1 MEVTK
6 LRTNHIINPIGYS
19 LDGLS
24 LSWVTK
30 NSTGKMQKA
39 AQVQVS
45 LEETFDHIL
54 YDSGKV
60 AASNSIDFPLSLA
73 LSPRTRYWWRVQ
85 VWADNGDT
93 AQSEAAYFETG
104 KLGETWKG
112 MWIAPSM
119 ACTSHPYM
127 RKGFVLPSEKRIRQA
142 RAYVCG
148 VGLYEF
154 YLNGEKVGNEFLT
167 PYYNDYDFWLQY
179 QTYDITPYLREGE
192 NTAGAMLGKG
202 WYMGR
207 FGFSPENVPFGDQFA
222 LLCEIVMETEDDETI
237 VIPTDLSWECAL
249 GPVVSSGIYDG
260 EVYDSRLE
268 IEGWSNGAKNGIWSS
283 VQPCS
288 LRYDKLSERWSI
300 PVSKQEKIKPVEV
313 IHTPAG
319 ETVLDFGQNL
329 TGWMEADVDLPKGES
344 LTLQCGEILQKGN
357 FYRGNLRSAQ
367 EEYTYISNGEKAHI
381 RPHFTFYGFRYL
393 NVKIQGEVNLEDFTA
408 WVLHSD
414 LPRTGEILT
423 ANPKINQLFHNALW
437 GQKGNFLD
445 VPTDCPQR
453 DERMGWTGDAQIF
466 CGTACYNMYTPAFFS
481 KYLHD
486 MLFEQRYFG
495 GAVPHVVPQMMRNQK
510 SIMLGKDASCVAS
523 CAWGDAAA
531 VIPWTIYLHYGNKK
545 ALCRQFQNMCGWV
558 DYIKNQDEK
567 DGGTRLWRTGFHFAD
582 WLALDNPDK
591 SSRFGGTDN
600 AYIASAYY
608 MYSAELTAK
617 AAQVL
622 GEKALYKKYHAL
634 AEEVKTAIQ
643 KEYFTASGRIA
654 IQTQTAMVV
663 ALFMGIVPKE
673 HRLKIVKALREK
685 LEANNLHLDTG
696 FVGTPYLCRALSDNG
711 ANDYAYT
718 LLLNEDYPS
727 WLYEVNMG
735 ATTVWERWNSVLPDG
750 SISDTGMN
758 SLNHYA
764 YGSIVEWMYRNMCGL
779 RPCEDGPG
787 FSKTVIMPQPDIRI
801 PWTKCRYDSASGEYQ
816 INWEYQE
823 DGWNLEIEVPFNA
836 SALVV
841 LPWDGKYNINGK
853 AGERRIF
860 NIPAGHYS
868 ILLAPNENNC

>member
-1 MEVTK
+1 MEITN
-6 LRTNHIINPIGYS
+6 LRVNHIVNPIGYA
-19 LDGLS
+19 LDGIS
-24 LSWVTK
+24 LSWTVKDATG
-30 NSTGKMQKA
+30 STQRF

-54 YDSGKV
+54 YDSGKT
-60 AASNSIDFPLSLA
+60 ASASSVDFPLTIA

-85 VWADNGDT
+85 VWANDGDT
-93 AQSEAAYFETG
+93 AQSSPAFFETG
-104 KLGETWKG
+104 KLDEAWKG
-112 MWIAPSM
+112 MWISPSI
-119 ACTSHPYM
+119 ACSSHPLM
-127 RKGFVLPSEKRIRQA
+127 RKTFSLPAADKVRQA

-154 YLNGEKVGNEFLT
+154 YINGEKVGGEYLT
-167 PYYNDYDFWLQY
+167 PYCNDYDFWIQY
-179 QTYDITPYLREGE
+179 QTYDITPLLRQGE

-207 FGFSPENVPFGDQFA
+207 FGFSPENATFGDQFA
-222 LLCEIVMETEDDETI
+222 FLCEIVLETEDDETI
-237 VIPTDLSWECAL
+237 VIPTDLTWECAL
-249 GPVVSSGIYDG
+249 GPVTSSGIYDG

-268 IEGWSNGAKNGIWSS
+268 IEGWSNGAPNGTWSPI
-283 VQPCS
+283 QPCS
-288 LRYDKLSERWSI
+288 LRYDKLSERWSV
-300 PVSKQEKIKPVEV
+300 PVTKQECLKPIEV

-329 TGWMEADVDLPKGES
+329 TGWMEVEADLPEGES
-344 LTLQCGEILQKGN
+344 LTLQCGEILQQGN
-357 FYRGNLRSAQ
+357 FYRDNLRTAK
-367 EEYTYISNGEKAHI
+367 EEYTYISNGKKAHI

-393 NVKIQGEVNLEDFTA
+393 NVKMSGEVRPEDFTA

-414 LPRTGEILT
+414 LPCTGEIIT

-466 CGTACYNMYTPAFFS
+466 CGTASYNMYTPAFFS

-486 MLFEQRYFG
+486 MLFEQEYFD
-495 GAVPHVVPQMMRNQK
+495 GAVPHVVPQMMRNQN
-510 SIMLGKDASCVAS
+510 SIVLGNRTTCVAS

-531 VIPWTIYLHYGNKK
+531 VIPWTLYLHYGDKK
-545 ALCRQFQNMCGWV
+545 MLRRQFQNMRGWV
-558 DYIKNQDEK
+558 DYIKRQDER
-567 DGGTRLWRTGFHFAD
+567 DGGKRLWRTGFHFAD

-591 SSRFGGTDN
+591 QSRFGGTDN

-617 AAQVL
+617 AAQAL
-622 GEKALYKKYHAL
+622 GEKALYKQYHTL
-634 AEEVKTAIQ
+634 AEEIRMAMQ
-643 KEYFTASGRIA
+643 REFFTPSGRIA
-654 IQTQTAMVV
+654 INTQTAMVV
-663 ALFMGIVPKE
+663 ALFMDIVPKE
-673 HRLKIVKALREK
+673 HRGKIIQSLREK

-711 ANDYAYT
+711 SNDYAYT

-787 FSKTVIMPQPDIRI
+787 FVKAAIAPQPDSRI
-801 PWTKCRYDSASGEYQ
+801 PWVKCRYDSAAGEYR
-816 INWEYQE
+816 INWEYKE
-823 DGWNLEIEVPFNA
+823 DSWNLEIEIPFNA
-836 SALVV
+836 FATVT
-841 LPWDGKYNINGK
+841 LPWEGKYTINGK
-853 AGERRIF
+853 AGEKRIF
-860 NIPAGHYS
+860 NISTGHYS
-868 ILLAPNENNC
+868 VQLARENK